1 MRLLSCLSVCHSSSA
16 DVAAAADDDDDR
28 HESVRSWHN
37 RRGQS
42 LVMSVLELCS
52 SCANEWLISSSANSR
67 LTALSRCLSTFYTTV
82 FLFTFVFTWFWFS
95 SSSFSLI
102 FVFHFTLG
110 EHTNILNKRTNS
122 RSLVSPSLS
131 FGCVDWKYQIHRPSH
146 FAPLPQWKRQTHILL
161 LRFSAA
167 QAGRQT
173 HAKYLLSIAFHSHL
187 TLIGTD
193 STRQTHLLVHL
204 PHGPISPS
212 LCICLF
218 EPKCFYFIIWR
229 LDSSMRKQKAVMAE
243 VMVVVACSL
252 PPIND
257 VPLNLHFLFARLPLF
272 PLLLFAVGFA
282 TFEAICSTI
291 LLFTLLAPAVVSHH
305 TSLLHER

>member
-122 RSLVSPSLS
+122 RSLLSPSLSFS

-146 FAPLPQWKRQTHILL
+146 FASVKKTNSHSSSSSFQCSTGRQ
-161 LRFSAA
+161 AD
-167 QAGRQT
+167 RQT
-173 HAKYLLSIAFHSHL
+173 HAKYWLSIAFHSHL

-204 PHGPISPS
+204 PHGPISLS
-212 LCICLF
+212 VYMF
-218 EPKCFYFIIWR
+218 VWAR
-229 LDSSMRKQKAVMAE
+229 V
-243 VMVVVACSL
+243 
-252 PPIND
+252 
-257 VPLNLHFLFARLPLF
+257 FLFYY
-272 PLLLFAVGFA
+272 
-282 TFEAICSTI
+282 
-291 LLFTLLAPAVVSHH
+291 LAPGQ
-305 TSLLHER
+305 